1 MANEKNNLD
10 DLFGTSGSSPIIVQE
25 SGSDK
30 KILYIL
36 LIALLVLFLLAIG
49 LIAYLGGKYFS
60 QNNGQVATQSAVIAT
75 TQNSTTK
82 QITSQNVTTK
92 DVQEEPKASAQEVSE
107 LEQMVVKEEA
117 KKAIAA
123 SRVQESVAAKS
134 QVTQQEAQV
143 APKEQKVNSQ
153 VTQQVSKE
161 EVEVNQVTQKPI
173 SQQGKVIQ
181 EAAQITTGK
190 RLTQEDIAKIV
201 ALVAKELAK
210 SKKEDGSQ
218 VKSVAHKGSAQDDAA
233 LVAQLEKAQTDTLV
247 NEELTVPKKIKVDVK
262 AGSKKKVDT
271 FNKVIV
277 ASKGDSNDEL
287 TKLAQEIDSILKS
300 EDVQRETQ
308 KVKYVKELSKE
319 AEQRAKEMRFIVV
332 KRGDTLSSIAYRAYG
347 RASAYR
353 KIYEANPD
361 IIRNPNRIY
370 VGMRLR
376 VPVDEEYK
384 EFQGKKNA
392 Q

>member
-10 DLFGTSGSSPIIVQE
+10 DLIGTSGGSPIIVQE

-30 KILYIL
+30 KILYML
-36 LIALLVLFLLAIG
+36 LIALLILFLLAIG

-60 QNNGQVATQSAVIAT
+60 QNSNGQVATQSAVVAS
-75 TQNSTTK
+75 TQNSSTK
-82 QITSQNVTTK
+82 QIASQNATAK
-92 DVQEEPKASAQEVSE
+92 GVQEEPKATLQEVSE
-107 LEQMVVKEEA
+107 LEQMVAKEEA

-123 SRVQESVAAKS
+123 SQASKSISVENQAASKQQEGGNQADKKSKS
-134 QVTQQEAQV
+134 QQEEAI
-143 APKEQKVNSQ
+143 QKVA
-153 VTQQVSKE
+153 
-161 EVEVNQVTQKPI
+161 
-173 SQQGKVIQ
+173 
-181 EAAQITTGK
+181 EATTGK
-190 RLTQEDIAKIV
+190 KLTQEDIAKIA

-210 SKKEDGSQ
+210 
-218 VKSVAHKGSAQDDAA
+218 VKQEQTTQAKGVMQKGSVQDDAA
-233 LVAQLEKAQTDTLV
+233 LVAQLEKAQTDTLR
-247 NEELTVPKKIKVDVK
+247 EEEPVVPTKKLKADVK
-262 AGSKKKVDT
+262 ATSNKKVDT

-277 ASKGDSNDEL
+277 TNKGDSNDEL

-300 EDVQRETQ
+300 EDVQKKTQ
-308 KVKYVKELSKE
+308 KVKYVKELAKE

-376 VPVDEEYK
+376 VPIDEEYK
-384 EFQGKKNA
+384 AFQGKKNA